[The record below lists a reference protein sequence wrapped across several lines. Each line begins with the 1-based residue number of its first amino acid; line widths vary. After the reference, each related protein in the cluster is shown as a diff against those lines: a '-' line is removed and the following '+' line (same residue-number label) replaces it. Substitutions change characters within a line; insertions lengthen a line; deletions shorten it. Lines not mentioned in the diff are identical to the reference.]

1 MTFLTTQRDPEGIK
15 LSEISQTQKD
25 THHTTHS
32 YMALRAVKCRDS
44 RMVVA
49 RGWVRREQGLLMG
62 RAAVLEREELLDGD
76 GWW

>member
-1 MTFLTTQRDPEGIK
+1 MV
-15 LSEISQTQKD
+15 SEISQTQKD
-25 THHTTHS
+25 THCATHS
-32 YMALRAVKCRDS
+32 YTALRAVKSRDS

-62 RAAVLEREELLDGD
+62 RAAVLERDELLDGD

>member
-1 MTFLTTQRDPEGIK
+1 M

-25 THHTTHS
+25 THCATHS
-32 YMALRAVKCRDS
+32 YMALRAVKSRGS

-62 RAAVLEREELLDGD
+62 RAAVLERDEILDGD